1 MQHLCSLIEPWAQ
14 AVVPVDSVPW
24 ELLVACKEGCLVAWA
39 VATAA
44 DAVATAAQVET
55 TAREVVVEMEVL
67 GEVKV
72 VQAAEDLIPA
82 VVVQGAQV
90 AVVPLVEEEAE
101 EVISQSLNS
110 QILYFR

>member
-1 MQHLCSLIEPWAQ
+1 M
-14 AVVPVDSVPW
+14 PVDSVPW
-24 ELLVACKEGCLVAWA
+24 ELLGACKEDCLVAS
-39 VATAA
+39 AA
-44 DAVATAAQVET
+44 DAVAVVAQVVTAVQVET
-55 TAREVVVEMEVL
+55 TAREVVVGMEVL

-72 VQAAEDLIPA
+72 VQAEGDSIPA

>member
-1 MQHLCSLIEPWAQ
+1 
-14 AVVPVDSVPW
+14 
-24 ELLVACKEGCLVAWA
+24 
-39 VATAA
+39 
-44 DAVATAAQVET
+44 
-55 TAREVVVEMEVL
+55 MEVL

>member
-1 MQHLCSLIEPWAQ
+1 M
-14 AVVPVDSVPW
+14 PVDSVPW
-24 ELLVACKEGCLVAWA
+24 ALLGACKEDCLVALG
-39 VATAA
+39 VETAA
-44 DAVATAAQVET
+44 DAVETVVQVET

-72 VQAAEDLIPA
+72 VQAEGDSIPA
-82 VVVQGAQV
+82 AVAQGAQV
-90 AVVPLVEEEAE
+90 AVVPLVEGEEE